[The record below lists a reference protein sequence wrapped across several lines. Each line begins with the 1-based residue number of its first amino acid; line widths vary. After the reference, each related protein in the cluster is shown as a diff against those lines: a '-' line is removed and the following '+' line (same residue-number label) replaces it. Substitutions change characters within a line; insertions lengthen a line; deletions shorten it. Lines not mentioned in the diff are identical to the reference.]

1 VNSQK
6 LEKKAANE
14 RYADRFPRRRR
25 KDRKK
30 ARRERVL
37 ARERRWFADS
47 GIPID
52 KTRPLA

>member
-1 VNSQK
+1 MNRQK
-6 LEKKAANE
+6 REKQAANE

-25 KDRKK
+25 KDRKQ

-37 ARERRWFADS
+37 LREKRWFAES